1 MTKKPPKT
9 APCREDPMLIVDKNA
24 TPQSIRKTMQAATLS
39 PEWRA
44 ADVTRTTAPRPME
57 FDYLDSVAILREQ
70 AEAVNA
76 GDMRHVEAMLI
87 NQAVALEGVFVDLVR
102 KASLQTT
109 MPHIEGF
116 MKLALRAQNQSRAT
130 LETLG
135 NIKQPRAV
143 FVKQAN
149 IAHGHQQV
157 NNAHACENIKTQK
170 EQNELLEVTE
180 YERMDTRTQS
190 QAGGNDSSMEAV
202 GTKHRRANSPRQ
214 SKVKP

>member
-1 MTKKPPKT
+1 
-9 APCREDPMLIVDKNA
+9 
-24 TPQSIRKTMQAATLS
+24 
-39 PEWRA
+39 
-44 ADVTRTTAPRPME
+44 
-57 FDYLDSVAILREQ
+57 
-70 AEAVNA
+70 
-76 GDMRHVEAMLI
+76 
-87 NQAVALEGVFVDLVR
+87 
-102 KASLQTT
+102 
-109 MPHIEGF
+109 